1 MKKQEFEARYTED
14 RHREFYQNFFCRFP
28 EELLPYLT
36 VRQFSCGE
44 TIILSAERSKTVY
57 FLMRGKA
64 YAIDDRVQSLPYV
77 FVELFPVEI
86 MGDYELFSDR
96 DRSYASIAAAE
107 SCECIAVPSHLYLRW
122 IVEDAKALFYRLRLL
137 MNQLGEQS
145 AAWRQYFFMDYSAR
159 CASQILQYAAPQGE
173 HYLMGITRER
183 LAARL
188 GCSLRTCHRVVE
200 SLEEMGLL
208 TLEKGKITV
217 DAGQREGLKN
227 YLKEKLSGL

>member
-173 HYLMGITRER
+173 HYLMGNHQGE
-183 LAARL
+183 A
-188 GCSLRTCHRVVE
+188 GCQAGLFPAHLPPGGGIFGRNGPSDPGEGEDHRGRRAEGRT
-200 SLEEMGLL
+200 
-208 TLEKGKITV
+208 
-217 DAGQREGLKN
+217 
-227 YLKEKLSGL
+227 